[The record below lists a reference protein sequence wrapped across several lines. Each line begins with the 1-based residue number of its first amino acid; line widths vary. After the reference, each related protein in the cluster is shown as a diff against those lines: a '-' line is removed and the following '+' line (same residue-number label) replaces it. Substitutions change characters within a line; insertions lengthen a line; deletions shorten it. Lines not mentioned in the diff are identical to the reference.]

1 MEYDGKSLDKN
12 RSTESD
18 PRTGIDHALRAVR
31 DASGRLLGSL
41 GGAAAFLILFAW
53 LSEEVFEGSL
63 QQFDLRT
70 RAMVHGFSTPQLTK
84 LMQALTFLGSVGFLA
99 VLFAICIA
107 VFLVAGWKHAAVWL
121 AVAMGGS
128 AVLDVS
134 LKLAFH
140 RARPVPFFGT
150 VPPTYS
156 YPSGHALS
164 SLCFYGV
171 LAGLCCARIQSRAAR
186 ILIWI
191 ASGVLIVGIGLSRI
205 YLGVHYP
212 TDVIAGYLA
221 GAIWVSTLLFA
232 VPRHARSN
240 GRHESQV
247 GLQN

>member
-1 MEYDGKSLDKN
+1 MEYHGESPDKSS
-12 RSTESD
+12 STELN
-18 PRTGIDHALRAVR
+18 PRTRMEHALRAVR
-31 DASGRLLGSL
+31 VASGRLLGSL
-41 GGAAAFLILFAW
+41 FCAAAFLLLFAW
-53 LSEEVFEGSL
+53 LSDGVFEGSL

-84 LMQALTFLGSVGFLA
+84 LMQVLTFLGSIGFLA

-107 VFLVAGWKHAAVWL
+107 VFLVAGWKHAAIWL

-128 AVLDVS
+128 VVLDVS

-140 RARPVPFFGT
+140 RARPVPFFGG
-150 VPPTYS
+150 VPHTYS

-191 ASGVLIVGIGLSRI
+191 AGGVLIVGIGLSRI

-221 GAIWVSTLLFA
+221 GALWVSTLLFP
-232 VPRHARSN
+232 VLRHAKSN
-240 GRHESQV
+240 GQYESRD
-247 GLQN
+247 GFQN